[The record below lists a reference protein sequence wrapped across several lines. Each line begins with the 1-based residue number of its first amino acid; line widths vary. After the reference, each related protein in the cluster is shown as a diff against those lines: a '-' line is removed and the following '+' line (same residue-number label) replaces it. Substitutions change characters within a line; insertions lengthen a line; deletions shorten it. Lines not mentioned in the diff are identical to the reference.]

1 VYCRNRQGLKCG
13 NIKVS
18 EDEMIPVPGRVPEDV
33 LELLRGFAERAK
45 SVLGSVEVYLFG
57 SYARGDWLSDSD
69 VDLIV
74 VSDAFKGLDLGRRYA
89 LVRGLLPRDRGF
101 EILTY
106 TPEEFEEA
114 KRRSIVIQDA
124 AEYWIKIA

>member
-1 VYCRNRQGLKCG
+1 
-13 NIKVS
+13 
-18 EDEMIPVPGRVPEDV
+18 MPVRSRVPEDV

-69 VDLIV
+69 IDLIV

-89 LVRGLLPRDRGF
+89 LVRKLLPHDRGF

-114 KRRSIVIQDA
+114 KRRSIVVQDA
-124 AEYWIKIA
+124 AEYWIRIA

>member
-1 VYCRNRQGLKCG
+1 MRRPDAL
-13 NIKVS
+13 
-18 EDEMIPVPGRVPEDV
+18 P
-33 LELLRGFAERAK
+33 
-45 SVLGSVEVYLFG
+45 SVEAYLFG
-57 SYARGDWLSDSD
+57 SYARGDRLSDSD
-69 VDLIV
+69 IDLIV
-74 VSDAFKGLDLGRRYA
+74 VSDGFKGLDLGRRHT
-89 LVRGLLPRDRGF
+89 LTRKLLPPGRGF

>member
-1 VYCRNRQGLKCG
+1 
-13 NIKVS
+13 
-18 EDEMIPVPGRVPEDV
+18 MIPVPGRVPEDV

-124 AEYWIKIA
+124 AEYWIRIA

>member
-1 VYCRNRQGLKCG
+1 MEWC
-13 NIKVS
+13 S
-18 EDEMIPVPGRVPEDV
+18 MPGCVPEDV
-33 LELLRGFAERAK
+33 LKLLRSFAERAED
-45 SVLGSVEVYLFG
+45 VLGSVEVYLFG

-69 VDLIV
+69 IDLIV
-74 VSDAFKGLDLGRRYA
+74 VTDSFKGLDLGRRHA
-89 LVRGLLPRDRGF
+89 LVRKLLPPDRGF